1 MAKCLFSGSSGG
13 LPKSLLEQI
22 TAGAGDVLAGKVIV
36 GADGEPLTGTIEIK
50 NGQTIT
56 PTPNAQTIACKG
68 KYMTGDIV
76 INGASIYKQYY
87 EWISGSNGSR
97 TYVAADGS
105 SWRKTWRYKTFQG
118 VNKYSVFVSWE
129 VALTFIQT
137 AELIGMHHTA
147 VRCIT
152 EMAALTFVLIIWT
165 YLQTEDKAVCG
176 YTDIHHKER
185 KMK

>member
-76 INGASIYKQYY
+76 INGANIYKQYY
-87 EWISGSNGSR
+87 GWISGSNGSR

-105 SWRKTWRYKTFQG
+105 SWRKTWRYKTLNISGFKQVLGVCFLGSSFNFHSNGGTDWNVSYGGSMYYGNGSVDIRANYLDIPTNGEQG
-118 VNKYSVFVSWE
+118 CLWVYGYSS
-129 VALTFIQT
+129 
-137 AELIGMHHTA
+137 
-147 VRCIT
+147 
-152 EMAALTFVLIIWT
+152 
-165 YLQTEDKAVCG
+165 
-176 YTDIHHKER
+176 
-185 KMK
+185 